1 MKPICQ
7 IKSSS
12 PKNSPRKQSSR
23 SSSKRSL
30 GKLESS
36 AHNARWWKAMAGF
49 AELKVPDEN
58 LPSSKIFKSSPVKSR
73 QQFVSPP
80 LEASSSSVAL
90 ESANPV
96 ELSRPDALTLY
107 MRAVGEVPL
116 LKPDQEVALADRIR
130 GGDDAARE
138 HMIRANLRFVI
149 KIARE
154 YEHLGMPLLD
164 LINEGNIGLML
175 AVDRFDPRRGA
186 KLTTYSV
193 LWIRQ
198 SIRRALASQGKTIRM
213 PVYAVD
219 QVYHL
224 GRAEM
229 RLRGE
234 LGRDAT
240 DAELAAVLQLSA
252 ERIGELRLAAIRPT
266 SLDAPMGDDGTNRL
280 ADMVAD
286 ENAEVPGSGMDKDVS
301 FEILREVLP
310 KLPPREATILRMRFG
325 LEGGVEKT
333 LEEIGVMM
341 RLTRE
346 RIRQLQNAALVR
358 LRRLMEE
365 RDCIS
370 TTA

>member
-1 MKPICQ
+1 
-7 IKSSS
+7 
-12 PKNSPRKQSSR
+12 
-23 SSSKRSL
+23 
-30 GKLESS
+30 
-36 AHNARWWKAMAGF
+36 MAGF
-49 AELKVPDEN
+49 AELQVVGEHSRASQNFKPAPEKLPKKSVPT
-58 LPSSKIFKSSPVKSR
+58 PV
-73 QQFVSPP
+73 
-80 LEASSSSVAL
+80 EASSSYRAP
-90 ESANPV
+90 ESLMPA

-116 LKPDQEVALADRIR
+116 LKRGEEVALADRIR

-164 LINEGNIGLML
+164 LINEGNIGLMQ
-175 AVDRFDPRRGA
+175 AVDRFDPRKGA

-240 DAELAAVLQLSA
+240 DVELSAVLQLSA
-252 ERIGELRLAAIRPT
+252 ERIGELRLAAIRPC
-266 SLDAPMGDDGTNRL
+266 SLDAPMGDDETSRL
-280 ADMVAD
+280 ADVVAD
-286 ENAEVPGSGMDKDVS
+286 ENVEAPGSGMDKEIS

-310 KLPPREATILRMRFG
+310 KLPPREASILRMRFG

-333 LEEIGVMM
+333 LEEIGAMM

-346 RIRQLQNAALVR
+346 RIRQLQNAALIR
-358 LRRLMEE
+358 LRQLMEE